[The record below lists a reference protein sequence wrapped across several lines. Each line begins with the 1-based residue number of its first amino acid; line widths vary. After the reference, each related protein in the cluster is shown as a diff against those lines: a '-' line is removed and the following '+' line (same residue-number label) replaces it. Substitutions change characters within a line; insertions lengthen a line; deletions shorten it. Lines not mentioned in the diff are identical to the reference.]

1 MALGRR
7 RQRTDA
13 RRPVNVLTIAGTDPS
28 GGAGI
33 QADLQVIRDCGCHG
47 LSVVAAV
54 VWQNTSGVRGWLA
67 IAPEVLQAQ
76 LDAVFADIPVHA
88 VKIGML
94 GTPENVQVVQRALA
108 GKSIPIVLDPV
119 LASGDGAVE
128 LAADLL
134 TELRALAAAST
145 LITPNMPEAETLLDG
160 YLPARDLACS
170 LSCRLATAVLLKVG
184 HCPGSSDLVDILATL
199 PPDAKPAGAD
209 DMSYLCPWARRDGQH
224 SIDAKTLCTPLC
236 GVGAGQRKVLDLAP
250 LPRIPEDVRGTG
262 CQLSTAIDC
271 RLALGDDLL
280 SAIEWS
286 RAYLSRMLEHRQSI
300 GRGRPVIV
308 RV

>member
-1 MALGRR
+1 M
-7 RQRTDA
+7 
-13 RRPVNVLTIAGTDPS
+13 NVLTIAGTDPS

-54 VWQNTSGVRGWLA
+54 VWQNTSGVRGWQA
-67 IAPEVLQAQ
+67 IEPGVLEAQ
-76 LDAVFADIPVHA
+76 LDAVFDDMPVHG

-119 LASGDGAVE
+119 LTSGDGSVN
-128 LAADLL
+128 LATDLL
-134 TELRALAAAST
+134 TELRALAALST
-145 LITPNMPEAETLLDG
+145 LITPNLPEAESLLG
-160 YLPARDLACS
+160 GSLPARDLACS
-170 LSCRLATAVLLKVG
+170 LSCRLTTAVLLKVG
-184 HCPGSSDLVDILATL
+184 HLPGSSDLVDVLATL
-199 PPDAKPAGAD
+199 PLDFEPSAAD
-209 DMSYLCPWARRDGQH
+209 NSSYLCPWARRVVDP
-224 SIDAKTLCTPLC
+224 SRKADALCTPLC
-236 GVGAGQRKVLDLAP
+236 GVAAGKREVQDLAP
-250 LPRIPEDVRGTG
+250 LPRIPDDVRGTG
-262 CQLSTAIDC
+262 CQLSTAIAC

-280 SAIEWS
+280 TAIEWS
-286 RAYLSRMLEHRQSI
+286 RAYLSQMLEHRQSL

>member
-7 RQRTDA
+7 RQRAHA
-13 RRPVNVLTIAGTDPS
+13 RGPVNVLTIAGTDPS

-33 QADLQVIRDCGCHG
+33 QVDLQVIRDCGCHG

-54 VWQNTSGVRGWLA
+54 VWQNTSGVRGWQA

-76 LDAVFADIPVHA
+76 LDAVFDDIPVHA

-94 GTPENVQVVQRALA
+94 GTPENVQVVQRTLA

-119 LASGDGAVE
+119 LASGDGSVE
-128 LAADLL
+128 LGTDLL
-134 TELRALAAAST
+134 TELRALGAAST
-145 LITPNMPEAETLLDG
+145 LVTPNIPEAETLLGGHLASSDV
-160 YLPARDLACS
+160 ACS

-184 HCPGSSDLVDILATL
+184 HFPGTSDLVDILATL
-199 PPDAKPAGAD
+199 PNAAPSAPGEAA
-209 DMSYLCPWARRDGQH
+209 YLCPWARHVGEQE
-224 SIDAKTLCTPLC
+224 IDAKVFCTPLC
-236 GVGAGQRKVLDLAP
+236 AVGAGKRDIQNLTP
-250 LPRIPEDVRGTG
+250 LPRIPDDVRGTG
-262 CQLSTAIDC
+262 CQLSTAIAC

-280 SAIEWS
+280 PAIEWS